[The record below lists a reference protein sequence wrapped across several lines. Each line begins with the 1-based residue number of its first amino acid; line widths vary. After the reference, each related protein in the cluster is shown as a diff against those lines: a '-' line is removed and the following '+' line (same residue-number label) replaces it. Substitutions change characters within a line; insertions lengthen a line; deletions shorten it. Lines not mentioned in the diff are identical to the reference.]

1 MNAKY
6 FTKSSA
12 MSITIDGSKDFMGDE
27 FENVYARIVASG
39 VVKEVFLKIGSP
51 KSTCAYTIQACVM

>member
-27 FENVYARIVASG
+27 FENVYPRIIASG

-51 KSTCAYTIQACVM
+51 KSTILYKHV